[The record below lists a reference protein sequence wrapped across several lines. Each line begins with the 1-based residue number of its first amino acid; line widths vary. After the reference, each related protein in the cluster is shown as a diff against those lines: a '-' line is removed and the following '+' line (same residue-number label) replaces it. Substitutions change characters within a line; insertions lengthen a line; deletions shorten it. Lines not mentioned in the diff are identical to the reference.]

1 MKNLIA
7 VVMCMFAFPAFAA
20 INNIDTNGLT
30 EAQKAQLV
38 QQAEQM
44 KNATPLDT
52 ANKVDQWVN
61 IGEKIGKM
69 LGGAAK
75 EVGIAVNE
83 FVQTPVGKMT
93 AVLIVW
99 NYMGSM
105 IVHVLSGWALLI
117 ITFSLLLWYSK
128 RVTGLEITY
137 DKEAGR
143 NWLGRY
149 PILKIKRD
157 DMPSDAFGFIL
168 FGYAAALAISIWTM
182 FSW

>member
-1 MKNLIA
+1 MKYIVAGL
-7 VVMCMFAFPAFAA
+7 MMLFAFSAFAA
-20 INNIDTNGLT
+20 VEIDTRGLT
-30 EAQKAQLV
+30 DAQKAQLV

-44 KNATPLDT
+44 KTATPGTVADS
-52 ANKVDQWVN
+52 VDQWVN
-61 IGEKIGKM
+61 IGEKMGKM

-105 IVHVLSGWALLI
+105 IVHVVSGWALLI
-117 ITFSLLLWYSK
+117 ITFSIMFWYSR
-128 RVTGLEITY
+128 RVQKYVVEY
-137 DKEAGR
+137 DESKGR

-149 PILKIKRD
+149 PVKSIKRD
-157 DMPSDAFGFIL
+157 EMDGDTFGFIL
-168 FGYAAALAISIWTM
+168 LGYAISMVVSIWTM
-182 FSW
+182 FAW

>member
-105 IVHVLSGWALLI
+105 IVHVLSG
-117 ITFSLLLWYSK
+117 
-128 RVTGLEITY
+128 
-137 DKEAGR
+137 
-143 NWLGRY
+143 
-149 PILKIKRD
+149 
-157 DMPSDAFGFIL
+157 
-168 FGYAAALAISIWTM
+168 
-182 FSW
+182 